1 MTKEEL
7 KHNFLKS
14 VMELRNKDSI
24 EQDSLLDV
32 FEDII
37 EPYIA
42 ELEKENSAS
51 KQEWEVLKNTISD
64 CEEFCNKYT
73 DLVKEN
79 AELKEKLKPENCLK
93 LLAKEGY
100 IKFTSE
106 RLVTATKLLEE
117 VKVYTENIDDEADA
131 LYDKIQQF
139 LMEE

>member
-51 KQEWEVLKNTISD
+51 KQEWEVLENTISN
-64 CEEFCNKYT
+64 CVEFCNKYT

-79 AELKEKLKPENCLK
+79 AELKEKLKPENCFK

-106 RLVTATKLLEE
+106 QLDKATKILQE
-117 VKVYTENIDDEADA
+117 VQVIS
-131 LYDKIQQF
+131 L
-139 LMEE
+139 